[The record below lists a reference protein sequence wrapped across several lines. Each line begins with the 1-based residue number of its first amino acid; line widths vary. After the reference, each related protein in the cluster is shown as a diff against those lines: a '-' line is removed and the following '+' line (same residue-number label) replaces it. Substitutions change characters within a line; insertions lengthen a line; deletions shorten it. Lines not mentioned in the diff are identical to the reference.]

1 VNDEIARIEMFDPT
15 AELIDVARLRS
26 LVDNW
31 PQPGSREWNDADAIA
46 DYRCC
51 LLRSISAASFM
62 RQAAGSNY

>member
-1 VNDEIARIEMFDPT
+1 MG
-15 AELIDVARLRS
+15 AEHVAM
-26 LVDNW
+26 LV
-31 PQPGSREWNDADAIA
+31 EAIA